1 MLFGELCWNLCQI
14 YLRYIKRSGGTTEP
28 DHRCVQVDSR
38 FHTPDQFVRHCLD
51 PGLKEEYLWH
61 LLIPTN
67 LFLTMTIYFFIFRAF
82 NQLIMYNKCL
92 ILAEHHTFA
101 LYISLYMFTLI
112 SLGFIYWICSFTYH
126 TWFAVCPFN
135 ISLKLY

>member
-38 FHTPDQFVRHCLD
+38 FYTPDQFVRHSLD
-51 PGLKEEYLWH
+51 PGLKEEYQWH

-67 LFLTMTIYFFIFRAF
+67 LFLTMTIFFLIFRAS
-82 NQLIMYNKCL
+82 NQLIM
-92 ILAEHHTFA
+92 AD
-101 LYISLYMFTLI
+101 
-112 SLGFIYWICSFTYH
+112 
-126 TWFAVCPFN
+126 V
-135 ISLKLY
+135 

>member
-38 FHTPDQFVRHCLD
+38 FYTPDQFVRHSLD
-51 PGLKEEYLWH
+51 PGIKEEFQWH

-67 LFLTMTIYFFIFRAF
+67 LFLTMTNFFLF
-82 NQLIMYNKCL
+82 L
-92 ILAEHHTFA
+92 EHNGRCITSA
-101 LYISLYMFTLI
+101 LYYLNIILLHY
-112 SLGFIYWICSFTYH
+112 TYH
-126 TWFAVCPFN
+126 YTCLLWSHWNWYIGSATLPITRGLPCVH
-135 ISLKLY
+135 ST